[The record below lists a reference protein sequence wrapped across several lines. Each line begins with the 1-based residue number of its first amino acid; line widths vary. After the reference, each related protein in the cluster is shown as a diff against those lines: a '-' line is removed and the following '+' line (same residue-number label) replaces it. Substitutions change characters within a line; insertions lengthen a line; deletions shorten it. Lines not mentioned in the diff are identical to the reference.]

1 MISTKEIA
9 NYYLQSLRQSSLVEV
24 NAKYTKPF
32 STNYSEIVE
41 GKILSP
47 TFPDFFKRTRKGLA
61 KTESSN
67 GLSFHYAD
75 CDQNCEGLH
84 LSFHYSSNVK

>member
-67 GLSFHYAD
+67 GQLQMSTTILM
-75 CDQNCEGLH
+75 QSMVVL
-84 LSFHYSSNVK
+84 LII